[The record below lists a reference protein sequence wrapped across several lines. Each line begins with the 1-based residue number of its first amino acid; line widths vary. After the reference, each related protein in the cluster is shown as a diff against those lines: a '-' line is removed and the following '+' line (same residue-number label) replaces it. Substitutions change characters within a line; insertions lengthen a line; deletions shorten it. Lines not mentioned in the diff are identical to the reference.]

1 MFAPFSTS
9 ESSFICCVFS
19 SELSFLPS
27 VAQVYMFCGE
37 IAALI
42 SVDVELGT
50 TGQELGR
57 SHGEV
62 EEGEDGGK
70 GEGGGGRRRVSREDF
85 LDGGVVGLDGFCLR
99 RCAIS
104 SQWLNRSF
112 ASPSFL
118 TSSSSSSAT
127 LSSSS
132 SFGVSHVTSLS
143 SHSRVSF
150 NALSSLSLAVPDGDA
165 VLSSVTSDLCAKIS
179 FRCHAFAL
187 RLEVSVVLHFLG
199 CHAFA
204 RMALPFFFTFLSFR
218 KSIHLVIEKR

>member
-1 MFAPFSTS
+1 M
-9 ESSFICCVFS
+9 
-19 SELSFLPS
+19 
-27 VAQVYMFCGE
+27 
-37 IAALI
+37 
-42 SVDVELGT
+42 
-50 TGQELGR
+50 
-57 SHGEV
+57 
-62 EEGEDGGK
+62 EEKEEEED
-70 GEGGGGRRRVSREDF
+70 EGRVSREDF

-112 ASPSFL
+112 ASPSFS

-204 RMALPFFFTFLSFR
+204 RMALPVFFLLFSPFVNQFVSSLRKGKSDHREAMLYAGCNSLSSSLPRDYLATPMVNTLHIIRTCLQYRCYFT
-218 KSIHLVIEKR
+218 LVNHR

>member
-1 MFAPFSTS
+1 M
-9 ESSFICCVFS
+9 
-19 SELSFLPS
+19 
-27 VAQVYMFCGE
+27 
-37 IAALI
+37 
-42 SVDVELGT
+42 
-50 TGQELGR
+50 
-57 SHGEV
+57 
-62 EEGEDGGK
+62 
-70 GEGGGGRRRVSREDF
+70 
-85 LDGGVVGLDGFCLR
+85 DGFCLR

-112 ASPSFL
+112 ASPSFS
-118 TSSSSSSAT
+118 TSSSSSSSSAT

-204 RMALPFFFTFLSFR
+204 RMALPFFLFFSPFVNQFISSLR
-218 KSIHLVIEKR
+218 KE

>member
-1 MFAPFSTS
+1 MFVPFSTS

-70 GEGGGGRRRVSREDF
+70 GGGGGTKE
-85 LDGGVVGLDGFCLR
+85 GF
-99 RCAIS
+99 
-104 SQWLNRSF
+104 
-112 ASPSFL
+112 
-118 TSSSSSSAT
+118 
-127 LSSSS
+127 
-132 SFGVSHVTSLS
+132 
-143 SHSRVSF
+143 
-150 NALSSLSLAVPDGDA
+150 
-165 VLSSVTSDLCAKIS
+165 
-179 FRCHAFAL
+179 
-187 RLEVSVVLHFLG
+187 
-199 CHAFA
+199 
-204 RMALPFFFTFLSFR
+204 
-218 KSIHLVIEKR
+218 

>member
-1 MFAPFSTS
+1 M
-9 ESSFICCVFS
+9 
-19 SELSFLPS
+19 
-27 VAQVYMFCGE
+27 
-37 IAALI
+37 
-42 SVDVELGT
+42 
-50 TGQELGR
+50 
-57 SHGEV
+57 
-62 EEGEDGGK
+62 EEKEEEEED
-70 GEGGGGRRRVSREDF
+70 EGGFLGRVSREDF

-112 ASPSFL
+112 ASPSFS
-118 TSSSSSSAT
+118 TSSSSSSSSAT

-132 SFGVSHVTSLS
+132 SFGVSHATSLS

-204 RMALPFFFTFLSFR
+204 RMALPVFFFFFFLSFR

>member
-50 TGQELGR
+50 TGLQELGR

-70 GEGGGGRRRVSREDF
+70 GGGGGGGRRRVSREDF
-85 LDGGVVGLDGFCLR
+85 LDGSVVGLDGFCLR

-104 SQWLNRSF
+104 SQWLNHSF
-112 ASPSFL
+112 ASPSFS
-118 TSSSSSSAT
+118 TSSSSAT

-132 SFGVSHVTSLS
+132 SFRVSHVTSLS

-204 RMALPFFFTFLSFR
+204 RMALPFFFYFSLLS
-218 KSIHLVIEKR
+218 

>member
-1 MFAPFSTS
+1 
-9 ESSFICCVFS
+9 
-19 SELSFLPS
+19 
-27 VAQVYMFCGE
+27 MFCGE

-50 TGQELGR
+50 TGLQELGR

-70 GEGGGGRRRVSREDF
+70 GGGGGRRRVSREDF

-112 ASPSFL
+112 ASPSFS
-118 TSSSSSSAT
+118 TSSSSSSSAT
-127 LSSSS
+127 LSFSS

-204 RMALPFFFTFLSFR
+204 RMALPFFFYFSLLS
-218 KSIHLVIEKR
+218 